1 MDIPSS
7 TGNKHTPLFL
17 SIDKSWKG
25 NGYTFSFHPDKNDEA
40 SMTVKGLY
48 ARLAYVHGEK
58 IHKYFTPPAI
68 EAGVRMTWDPLT
80 KKVSSEEDRE
90 VNDLL
95 GLDDDMTFKIPPI
108 TETEADISKRKIVFR
123 AEKTDDSVL
132 TFTEGSKRPLPGEI
146 VVQTKK
152 KRKSTEDMDTDE
164 SASAT
169 SSKASSRASDNSSL
183 SFSTRKTIDS
193 RISTIESGL
202 SQCIQLMNQVLSQKT
217 SQNKNSHPVT
227 PVTPGH
233 TTTSEDKAS
242 NPSKAGSKPEEPIQG
257 DSGVS

>member
-7 TGNKHTPLFL
+7 TGNKKLPLFL

-40 SMTVKGLY
+40 SMTIKGLY
-48 ARLAYVHGEK
+48 ARLAYVYGEK

-68 EAGVRMTWDPLT
+68 EAGVRMTWDPIT

-90 VNDLL
+90 VDELL
-95 GLDDDMTFKIPPI
+95 GLDDDMTFKIPAS
-108 TETEADISKRKIVFR
+108 TDTEAELGTRKIVFR

-152 KRKSTEDMDTDE
+152 KHKSTDDMDTSDST
-164 SASAT
+164 SASSKV
-169 SSKASSRASDNSSL
+169 SSKASDNSSL

-202 SQCIQLMNQVLSQKT
+202 SQCIKLMNQVLSQNTIQTPKA
-217 SQNKNSHPVT
+217 QPVT
-227 PVTPGH
+227 PVTPGQTH
-233 TTTSEDKAS
+233 TNEDKAS
-242 NPSKAGSKPEEPIQG
+242 NPSMAGSKPEEPVQG